1 MPLTFELELSLQLLA
16 AAFLGAAI
24 GAEREIHGHAAGMRT
39 HLLVGVGSALFTIL
53 SIYGVLGI
61 SGTGPVDP
69 TRIAAQ
75 IVSGIGFLGA
85 GAIIKEGFSVR
96 GLTTAASLWATAA
109 IGMAA
114 GAGEIALA
122 VVVTLIVLASLWP
135 LNYIAERI
143 SATRSTSTQVRV
155 ELSSLDALEGVR
167 AAIAELGGR
176 VTGVDIE
183 RGSRGERAATLE
195 VFLGAG
201 RKDPVDLARGV
212 GAVEGV
218 TGVTTERQE

>member
-53 SIYGVLGI
+53 SIYGFLGI

-143 SATRSTSTQVRV
+143 SATRSSSTQIRV

-183 RGSRGERAATLE
+183 RGSRG
-195 VFLGAG
+195 
-201 RKDPVDLARGV
+201 
-212 GAVEGV
+212 
-218 TGVTTERQE
+218 